1 MGHSRAFAIMSRNEN
16 GKGESNMVA
25 QSPSAPASPV
35 PVFPAAPLP
44 IYFLGAAVSGLCL
57 AGREDKKKAD
67 PKTSLKVFRRGCLKG
82 RAFFAQIAFPGK
94 CEEPKDDCMK
104 RNQAWKS
111 GVFPGATGVLPH
123 GDDPA
128 THAKTRFRAKWAV
141 VFWHQPK

>member
-57 AGREDKKKAD
+57 AGREDKKK
-67 PKTSLKVFRRGCLKG
+67 G
-82 RAFFAQIAFPGK
+82 RS
-94 CEEPKDDCMK
+94 ED
-104 RNQAWKS
+104 
-111 GVFPGATGVLPH
+111 
-123 GDDPA
+123 
-128 THAKTRFRAKWAV
+128 
-141 VFWHQPK
+141 QPESF